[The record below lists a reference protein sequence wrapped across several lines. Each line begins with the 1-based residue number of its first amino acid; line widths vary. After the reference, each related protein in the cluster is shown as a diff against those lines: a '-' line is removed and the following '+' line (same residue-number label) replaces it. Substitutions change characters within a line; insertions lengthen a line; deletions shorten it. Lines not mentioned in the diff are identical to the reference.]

1 MVARMGNRGG
11 YHAVTLASAQSET
24 RRRLVRLLQ
33 LAYSGEKAAALAY
46 QGHARSVRDPGEKAM
61 IRKIENDEWVH
72 RERVGKLLSRLGVL
86 PLPVREVRAAVVGNT
101 LSFFCGLTGHF
112 LPMFLAGKLE
122 TKNVCEYEKAAGWAA
137 ELGLDDF
144 LPDLHEMAAVEVEHE
159 KYFFEVIGR
168 RAPPRVIR
176 G

>member
-1 MVARMGNRGG
+1 MTSVPSSD
-11 YHAVTLASAQSET
+11 L

-46 QGHARSVRDPGEKAM
+46 QGHARSVRNSDEKAM
-61 IRKIENDEWVH
+61 ISKIENDEWVH
-72 RERVGKLLSRLGVL
+72 RRKVGALLERLEARPLVIREARASAVGH
-86 PLPVREVRAAVVGNT
+86 T
-101 LSFFCGLTGHF
+101 LSLLCGFTGWF

-137 ELGLDDF
+137 ELGLNDF
-144 LPDLHEMAAVEVEHE
+144 IPDLMEMAAVEVEHE

-168 RAPPRVIR
+168 AAPKRVVR
-176 G
+176 RE

>member
-1 MVARMGNRGG
+1 MTR
-11 YHAVTLASAQSET
+11 SADT
-24 RRRLVRLLQ
+24 RKRLVRLLQ

-46 QGHARSVRDPGEKAM
+46 QGHARSVRDPDEKAM
-61 IRKIENDEWVH
+61 IAKIENDEWVH
-72 RERVGKLLSRLGVL
+72 RRKVGALLEKLGAR
-86 PLPVREVRAAVVGNT
+86 PLAIREARASAVGHT
-101 LSFFCGLTGHF
+101 LSFLCGLAGWF

-159 KYFFEVIGR
+159 KYFMEAIGR
-168 RAPPRVIR
+168 KAPKRVIKNSSR
-176 G
+176 P